1 MSMYRQ
7 LWLAIILSTLLA
19 LLGSLLA
26 ATLSARSYLSEQLSI
41 KNADNAAALA
51 LSLSQQEP
59 DAVAVELAVSA
70 LFDSGHYELIRVTD
84 PFGKTIVERQAGA
97 EQNEVPGWFARTLP
111 IVSTPGRA
119 QISKGWQ
126 QFGAIE
132 LVSHSKFAYRA
143 LWKSVWEM
151 VAALAAAGAI
161 GGALGSLVLKRLRK
175 PLDAVIGQAQAIT
188 ERRFVTIAE
197 PQVPEL
203 RQLASAM
210 NGTVTRLKTMFDDE
224 AIRLEALRREAN
236 CDPLTGLANRN
247 SFLAQLRADL
257 TEEESRGGALL
268 LVRVAN
274 LNDINRN
281 IGRNST
287 DELLKRIGTVI
298 GTAAAGNPNAI
309 AARLNGADF
318 ALLMPGEDD
327 PQAIAS
333 GLLLALIDAG
343 ESFIG
348 AGPTAQI
355 GYGRYPRGID
365 AGTALAQVDSA
376 LAAAETEGRNAIREA
391 VFVADEETPRS
402 GEDWARLIH
411 NALER
416 RWVRLISFPVANLGG
431 GLIHRECPLRLMLDE
446 HGEWL
451 PAGRFLPMA
460 ERLRLTPQI
469 DLTAVALGLEQLA
482 ADPAIPGLAINLSAS
497 SIDDGRFRER
507 LLECLARQPEAARRL
522 WLEVA
527 ETGVLNHF
535 DAFRGIVAA
544 VKGTGC
550 RLGIEHFGRHFS
562 QIGLLHDLGLDYI
575 KVDASFVRGL
585 DQDDSNRTFL
595 QGLSIIAH
603 GIGLTVIAEGVV
615 SEAELQA
622 LVDVGFDG
630 ATGPAVKEPAQA

>member
-26 ATLSARSYLSEQLSI
+26 ATLSARNYLSEQLSI

-51 LSLSQQEP
+51 LSFGQQDP

-84 PFGKTIVERQAGA
+84 PFGKVIVERVAPTHQYD
-97 EQNEVPGWFARTLP
+97 VPAWFASLLP
-111 IVSTPGRA
+111 IVSAPGRA
-119 QISKGWQ
+119 QISKGWK

-132 LVSHSKFAYRA
+132 LVSHGRFAYRS
-143 LWKSVWEM
+143 LWHSVWEM
-151 VAALAAAGAI
+151 IAALAAAGAF
-161 GGALGSLVLKRLRK
+161 GGALGSLVLNRLRK

-197 PQVPEL
+197 PDVPEL
-203 RQLASAM
+203 RQLANAM
-210 NGTVTRLKTMFDDE
+210 NGTVTRLKTMFDEE
-224 AIRLEALRREAN
+224 AARLEAVRREAN

-257 TEEESRGGALL
+257 SEEESRGGALL
-268 LVRVAN
+268 LVRIAN
-274 LNDINRN
+274 LVDINRS
-281 IGRNST
+281 IGRAAT
-287 DELLKRIGTVI
+287 DELLGRIGTLI
-298 GTAAAGNPNAI
+298 GQTAAGNPNSVG
-309 AARLNGADF
+309 ARLNGADF
-318 ALLMPGEDD
+318 ALLLPGEDD
-327 PQAIAS
+327 PQGVAS
-333 GLLLALIDAG
+333 RLLDALIQAG
-343 ESFIG
+343 EFFVG

-355 GYGRYPRGID
+355 GYGRYPRGLDAGAVMAQID
-365 AGTALAQVDSA
+365 AA
-376 LAAAETEGRNAIREA
+376 LAAAEAEGRNAIREA
-391 VFVADEETPRS
+391 VFVSDEEAPRS
-402 GEDWARLIH
+402 GEEWSRLIR

-416 RWVRLISFPVANLGG
+416 HWVRLISFPVARLGG

-469 DLTAVALGLEQLA
+469 DLTAVTLGLEQLG

-497 SIDDGRFRER
+497 SIQDEQFRHR
-507 LLECLARQPEAARRL
+507 LLDCLARQPDAARRL

-527 ETGVLNHF
+527 EVGVLNHF
-535 DAFRGIVAA
+535 NAFRNIVGAL
-544 VKGTGC
+544 KGTGVK
-550 RLGIEHFGRHFS
+550 LGIEHFGRHFS

-575 KVDASFVRGL
+575 KVDGSFVRGL
-585 DQDDSNRTFL
+585 DEEGSNRTFL

-603 GIGLTVIAEGVV
+603 GIGLTVIAEGVATD
-615 SEAELQA
+615 AELQA
-622 LVDVGFDG
+622 LVEVGFDG
-630 ATGPAVKEPAQA
+630 ATGPAVREPA

>member
-41 KNADNAAALA
+41 KNADNVAALA
-51 LSLSQQEP
+51 LALSQQEP

-70 LFDSGHYELIRVTD
+70 LFDGGHYELIRVTD
-84 PFGKTIVERQAGA
+84 PFGKPIVERQAPA
-97 EQNEVPGWFARTLP
+97 NQYEVPAWFARALP
-111 IVSTPGRA
+111 LTSTPGRA

-126 QFGAIE
+126 QFGTIE
-132 LVSHSKFAYRA
+132 LVSHGKFAYRS

-151 VAALAAAGAI
+151 IAALAAAGFV
-161 GGALGSLVLKRLRK
+161 GGALGSLILRRLRK

-197 PQVPEL
+197 PRVPEL
-203 RQLASAM
+203 RQLATAM
-210 NGTVTRLKTMFDDE
+210 NGTVTRLKAMFEDE
-224 AIRLEALRREAN
+224 AARLETVRREVN

-257 TEEESRGGALL
+257 AEEESQGGALL

-274 LNDINRN
+274 LVTINRA
-281 IGRNST
+281 IGRAAT
-287 DELLKRIGTVI
+287 DELLARIGVVV
-298 GTAAAGNPNAI
+298 GQTAANNPNGVG
-309 AARLNGADF
+309 ARLNGADY
-318 ALLMPGEDD
+318 ALLLPGERE
-327 PQAIAS
+327 PQAVAAR
-333 GLLLALIDAG
+333 LLEAVIQEG
-343 ESFIG
+343 ESFVG

-355 GYGRYPRGID
+355 GFGRYPRGVD
-365 AGTALAQVDSA
+365 ASAVMAQVDGA
-376 LAAAETEGRNAIREA
+376 LAAAEAEGRNAIHEA
-391 VFVADEETPRS
+391 QFIADEETPRS

-411 NALER
+411 NALDR

-469 DLTAVALGLEQLA
+469 DLTAVALEQLN
-482 ADPAIPGLAINLSAS
+482 ADPDIPGLAINLSAS
-497 SIDDGRFRER
+497 SIEDEQFRRR
-507 LLECLARQPEAARRL
+507 LLECLGRQPAAAKRL

-535 DAFRGIVAA
+535 DAFRGIVSAL
-544 VKGTGC
+544 KGTGC

-585 DQDDSNRTFL
+585 DEDGSNRTFL

-615 SEAELQA
+615 SEAELEA
-622 LVDVGFDG
+622 LIDVGFDG
-630 ATGPAVKEPAQA
+630 ATGPAIKEPA

>member
-51 LSLSQQEP
+51 LSFGQQDP

-70 LFDSGHYELIRVTD
+70 MFDSGHYELIRVTD
-84 PFGKTIVERQAGA
+84 PFGKLVVERQAPA
-97 EQNEVPGWFARTLP
+97 NQYDVPAWFARVLP
-111 IVSTPGRA
+111 IASNPGRA
-119 QISKGWQ
+119 QISKGWR
-126 QFGAIE
+126 QFGSIE
-132 LVSHSKFAYRA
+132 LVSHGKFAYQA
-143 LWKSVWEM
+143 LWRSVWEM
-151 VAALAAAGAI
+151 VAALAAAGVV
-161 GGALGSLVLKRLRK
+161 GGALGSLVLNRLRK

-188 ERRFVTIAE
+188 ERRFITIAE
-197 PQVPEL
+197 PDVPEL
-203 RQLASAM
+203 RQLATAM
-210 NGTVTRLKTMFDDE
+210 NGTVTRLKSMFEDE
-224 AIRLEALRREAN
+224 AARLEAVRRDAN

-257 TEEESRGGALL
+257 GGEESLGGALL

-274 LNDINRN
+274 LVAINRA
-281 IGRNST
+281 IGRAST
-287 DELLKRIGTVI
+287 DELLGRIGGVV
-298 GTAAAGNPNAI
+298 GRFAATNPNGVG
-309 AARLNGADF
+309 ARLNGADY
-318 ALLMPGEDD
+318 ALLLPGEQA
-327 PQAIAS
+327 PQDVAAR
-333 GLLLALIDAG
+333 LLESLVQAG
-343 ESFIG
+343 ESFVG

-355 GYGRYPRGID
+355 GYGRYPRGAD
-365 AGTALAQVDSA
+365 ASAVMAQVDAA
-376 LAAAETEGRNAIREA
+376 LAAAEAEGRNAIREA
-391 VFVADEETPRS
+391 QFVTDEEAPRS
-402 GEDWARLIH
+402 GDEWSRLIH
-411 NALER
+411 NALDR
-416 RWVRLISFPVANLGG
+416 RWVRLISFPVANLNG

-460 ERLRLTPQI
+460 ERLRLTPQL
-469 DLTAVALGLEQLA
+469 DLTAVALGLDQLA
-482 ADPAIPGLAINLSAS
+482 ADPGIPGLAINLSAS
-497 SIDDGRFRER
+497 SIEDAQFRR
-507 LLECLARQPEAARRL
+507 QLLECLSKQPAAARRL

-535 DAFRGIVAA
+535 HAFRGIVAA
-544 VKGTGC
+544 LKGTGC

-585 DQDDSNRTFL
+585 DEDGSNRTFL

-615 SEAELQA
+615 STAELKA
-622 LVDVGFDG
+622 LIDVGFDG
-630 ATGPAVKEPAQA
+630 ATGPAITEPA